1 MFYWYK
7 AKTARGRAQKF
18 VLELRKLCLTA
29 DGGKIFT
36 LAYKNNLNNNICI
49 VKKPWYVNYFYLRG
63 LLKSPTRYNVSFLK
77 ILILNSKSY
86 FYFGQY

>member
-18 VLELRKLCLTA
+18 VLEIGKLCSTA

-36 LAYKNNLNNNICI
+36 LAYTNNLYKNIFI
-49 VKKPWYVNYFYLRG
+49 VKKPWYVNYFHLRG
-63 LLKSPTRYNVSFLK
+63 LLKSPTHSNVSLLK

-86 FYFGQY
+86 FYFDQY